1 MEKTKALIENKI
13 LEMKAENER
22 AYFKLADVF
31 RLTDYLP
38 DGDIWTAAL
47 QRAINEHEAVII
59 PASDTPY
66 IIDSTV
72 IIPSNRRIIAEDG
85 AVIRLKQGIKTIM
98 LRNSNTADGTH
109 MPINTER
116 NENISIEG
124 GIWEDWCPH
133 RMGYGRSGM
142 YDESR
147 SLYGVSTL
155 MFLEN
160 INGLTIK
167 NMTFRHCGGFAV
179 QIGDA
184 SSIVAEGIRF
194 ESCYADGLHINGNV
208 ENVYISDVRGEVGD
222 DLVAFNM
229 FDWQDSS
236 VNFGPCK
243 NVLCQD
249 LELSESSHYKAIR
262 IEPGVYEFKDG
273 SAVDCSLENAIFR
286 RIKGIKTF
294 KLYCQTPP
302 YSPERGPEK
311 ADVGSGDNIF
321 FEDIK
326 IDLDS
331 PIDKLDEY
339 MTSHPV
345 KGSFAAFELG
355 LNVKNI
361 YFKNIDLTLHRDK
374 FPMSYLICI
383 GPKSVRF
390 PDGREV
396 FDPYFSSVAENIY
409 LEGITVNGK
418 KPDNARE
425 FIKEIEFN
433 SLYDDIPSTAS
444 GKIKSVN
451 VKQ

>member
-1 MEKTKALIENKI
+1 MEKTKALIENI
-13 LEMKAENER
+13 LIEMKLKNED
-22 AYFKLADVF
+22 AYLKLKDNC
-31 RLTDYLP
+31 RITDYLP
-38 DGDIWTAAL
+38 IGDAWTNAL
-47 QRAINEHEAVII
+47 QNALNDHKTVII

-85 AVIRLKQGIKTIM
+85 AVIRLKQSVKTLM

-142 YDESR
+142 YDEER

-160 INGLTIK
+160 IDGLTLK

-184 SSIVAEGIRF
+184 SSVVAEGIRF

-208 ENVYISDVRGEVGD
+208 EDIYISDIRGEVGD

-243 NVLCQD
+243 NAICQD
-249 LELSESSHYKAIR
+249 LELSDSSHYKALR

-273 SAVDCSLENAIFR
+273 STVDCSLENAIFR

-302 YSPERGPEK
+302 YSPEIGPEK
-311 ADVGSGDNIF
+311 ADVGSGNNIF
-321 FEDIK
+321 FEDITV
-326 IDLDS
+326 DLDS
-331 PIDKLDEY
+331 PIDKLQEY
-339 MTSHPV
+339 MSSHPV

-361 YFKNIDLTLHRDK
+361 YFKNIDLTLYRDK
-374 FPMSYLICI
+374 YPMSYLLCI

-390 PDGREV
+390 DDGREV
-396 FDPYFSSVAENIY
+396 FDPYFSSVAENVF

-418 KPDNARE
+418 CPDSLNE
-425 FIKEIEFN
+425 YIKEIEFD

-444 GKIKSVN
+444 GKILKLSL
-451 VKQ
+451 KQ

>member
-1 MEKTKALIENKI
+1 MESTKALIESKL
-13 LEMKAENER
+13 LEMKLENENTIHR
-22 AYFKLADVF
+22 LKDTCY
-31 RLTDYLP
+31 LTDYLP
-38 DGDIWTAAL
+38 DKDIWTAAL
-47 QRAINEHEAVII
+47 QKALYEHNTVII
-59 PASDTPY
+59 PESNTPY
-66 IIDSTV
+66 IIDATV
-72 IIPSNRRIIAEDG
+72 VIPSNRRIIAEDG
-85 AVIRLKQGIKTIM
+85 AVIRLKQSVKTLM

-124 GIWEDWCPH
+124 GIWEDWCPY

-142 YDESR
+142 YDEER

-160 INGLTIK
+160 IDGLTLK

-184 SSIVAEGIRF
+184 SSVVAEGIRF

-208 ENVYISDVRGEVGD
+208 ENVYISDVKGEVGD

-273 SAVDCSLENAIFR
+273 STVDCSLENAIFR

-302 YSPERGPEK
+302 YSPEKAPEK
-311 ADVGSGDNIF
+311 AGVGSGNNIF
-321 FEDIK
+321 FEDISV
-326 IDLDS
+326 DLDS

-355 LNVKNI
+355 LNVRNI
-361 YFKNIDLTLHRDK
+361 YFKNIDVTLYKDK
-374 FPMSYLICI
+374 FPMSYFICI

-396 FDPYFSSVAENIY
+396 FDPYFSSVAESIY
-409 LEGITVNGK
+409 LENITVNGK
-418 KPDNARE
+418 KPDSVYD

-433 SLYDDIPSTAS
+433 SLYDDIPSTAF
-444 GKIKSVN
+444 GKIKSIT
-451 VKQ
+451 VK

>member
-1 MEKTKALIENKI
+1 MENTKAFIENK
-13 LEMKAENER
+13 LTEMKLKNEDAFAR
-22 AYFKLADVF
+22 LDDICY
-31 RLTDYLP
+31 LTDYTP
-38 DGDIWTAAL
+38 ENDIWTGAF
-47 QRAINEHEAVII
+47 QDAINEHSTVII
-59 PASDTPY
+59 PPSDKPY
-66 IIDSTV
+66 IIDKAV
-72 IIPSNRRIIAEDG
+72 IIPSNRRIIAKDG
-85 AVIRLKQGIKTIM
+85 AVIRLKEGVTTLM
-98 LRNSNTADGTH
+98 LRNASTADGTH
-109 MPINTER
+109 MPISTPR
-116 NENISIEG
+116 DKCISIEG
-124 GIWEDWCPH
+124 GVWEDWCPH

-142 YDESR
+142 YDEKR

-160 INGLTIK
+160 VDCLTIK
-167 NMTFRHCGGFAV
+167 NMTFKHCGGFAV

-184 SSIVAEGIRF
+184 SDVVAEGIRF
-194 ESCYADGLHINGNV
+194 EGCYADGLHINGNV
-208 ENVYISDVRGEVGD
+208 ENVYVSDVRGEVGD

-249 LELSESSHYKAIR
+249 LELAESSHYKALR

-273 SAVDCSLENAIFR
+273 SCVDCSLENAIFR

-302 YSPERGPEK
+302 YSPDKGPEK

-321 FEDIK
+321 FEDIS

-345 KGSFAAFELG
+345 KGTFAAFELG

-361 YFKNIDLTLHRDK
+361 YFKNIDLTLHRDI

-396 FDPYFSSVAENIY
+396 FDPYFSSTAESIY
-409 LEGITVNGK
+409 LENIRINGE
-418 KPDNARE
+418 KPHNVYD

-433 SLYDDIPSTAS
+433 SLYDDIPSTAY
-444 GKIKSVN
+444 GRIKSIC
-451 VKQ
+451 VK